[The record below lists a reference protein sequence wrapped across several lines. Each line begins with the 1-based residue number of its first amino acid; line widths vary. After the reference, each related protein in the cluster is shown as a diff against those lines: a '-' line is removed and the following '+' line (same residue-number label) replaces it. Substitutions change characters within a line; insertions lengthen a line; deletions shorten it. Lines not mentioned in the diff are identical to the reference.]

1 MATTAALTGP
11 SVTKDLALTTLAAVT
26 GKTDAWVAI
35 AEMGAP
41 TGSGPGASTAPD
53 PAKWAPVYK
62 YSAKQG
68 EGLKVTF
75 P

>member
-11 SVTKDLALTTLAAVT
+11 SVSKNLDLTVLTAVT

-35 AEMGAP
+35 AEMGLP
-41 TGSGPGASTAPD
+41 TGSSTAPD